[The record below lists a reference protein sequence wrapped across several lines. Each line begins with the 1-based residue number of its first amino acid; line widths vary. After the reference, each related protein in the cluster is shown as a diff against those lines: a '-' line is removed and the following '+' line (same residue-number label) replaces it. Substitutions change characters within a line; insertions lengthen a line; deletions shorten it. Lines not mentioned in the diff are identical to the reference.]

1 MIAAENVIFPLF
13 TTLAAALLL
22 ISFLAY
28 RRNGS
33 RKMLILSG
41 VFLIFLTKGVIV
53 SISLW
58 IDLMSIYWMFLIGIG
73 IDSLALIMLYI
84 STLRV

>member
-1 MIAAENVIFPLF
+1 MIAVENVIFPLF

-28 RRNGS
+28 RRSGS
-33 RKMLILSG
+33 KKMLILSG
-41 VFLIFLTKGVIV
+41 VFLIFLTKGVII

-58 IDLMSIYWMFLIGIG
+58 IDLMSIYWMFMIGIG
-73 IDSLALIMLYI
+73 IDSLALILLYI